1 MQTGESIFSHS
12 EMLRSRGPVVPT
24 SSPAVG
30 LVHYQDFRCTMP
42 RRNLLGGFK
51 WGEKKKE
58 KIMHNKGAE
67 ENHGPNLSWGYICI
81 RSREGVL
88 GPE

>member
-1 MQTGESIFSHS
+1 
-12 EMLRSRGPVVPT
+12 
-24 SSPAVG
+24 
-30 LVHYQDFRCTMP
+30 
-42 RRNLLGGFK
+42 
-51 WGEKKKE
+51 
-58 KIMHNKGAE
+58 MHNKGAE